1 MYIVRVVDT
10 DDKHP
15 CKSFEALEA
24 AKAYGEQARAESV
37 VMIYEWKG
45 DMRSGVGAVMS
56 GAVPV
61 VAYLARRGP
70 WKVETSKV
78 IFRPGNKT
86 ETRTAQLVKKMTMI
100 ARRYASYP

>member
-24 AKAYGEQARAESV
+24 AKAYGEQARAESLV
-37 VMIYEWKG
+37 IVYEWKG
-45 DMRSGVGAVMS
+45 DDLRSGVKAVMS
-56 GAVPV
+56 GAAPV
-61 VAYLARRGP
+61 VSYLARRGP
-70 WKVETSKV
+70 KIKTPQE

-86 ETRTAQLVKKMTMI
+86 ENLAAQLVKKMTTI
-100 ARRYASYP
+100 ARRYASYT